1 MRTTVGRWGN
11 SLGIRIP
18 SVLAEDVQLR
28 EGTEV
33 ELVVVDGR
41 LLVQPA
47 VSLAALVAGITPEN
61 LPELVFE
68 DGGRGAESW

>member
-18 SVLAEDVQLR
+18 SALAEDVQLR

-33 ELVVVDGR
+33 EVVVVDGR
-41 LLVQPA
+41 LLVAPV

-61 LPELVFE
+61 LPELEFE
-68 DGGRGAESW
+68 DGVRGVERW